1 MKVFYFFDF
10 FELVMSNPSP
20 KPRPTSSEI
29 GMNLFKMFEIPKYVF
44 ISKGFCD
51 AKDDM
56 DEIFEFQIGRASCR
70 ERVYVLV

>member
-1 MKVFYFFDF
+1 MVGQIKGCHVNVFLFFIF

-20 KPRPTSSEI
+20 KPRPTSNEI
-29 GMNLFKMFEIPKYVF
+29 GRYLFKMFEIPKYVF

-56 DEIFEFQIGRASCR
+56 DEIFEFLSFF
-70 ERVYVLV
+70 

>member
-1 MKVFYFFDF
+1 MFFIFLIF

-29 GMNLFKMFEIPKYVF
+29 GRNLFKIFAIPKYVF

-56 DEIFEFQIGRASCR
+56 DEIFEF
-70 ERVYVLV
+70 LLFF